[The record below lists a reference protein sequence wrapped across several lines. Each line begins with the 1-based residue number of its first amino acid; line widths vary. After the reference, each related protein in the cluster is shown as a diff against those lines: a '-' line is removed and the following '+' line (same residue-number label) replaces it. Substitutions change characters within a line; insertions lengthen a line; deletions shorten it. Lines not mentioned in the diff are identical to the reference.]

1 MIVGVCRGKRPI
13 FEESMAVLIE
23 MPVAI
28 YQMFLGRC
36 PSLSREYD
44 LLKNAVVSRTPVYVQ
59 LGNVVECLCE
69 LDDAELLLTR
79 AKVSYPRA
87 SSYIEEGIRLAQ
99 KPLDASQIGY
109 RKTAVQLRDHP
120 QMNFAGYANWP
131 PIWVSGAGSKTY
143 KKNLGEI
150 GTLIGVILNNAAPD
164 KLFLRMELKTGRYM
178 GCLAFNDQVF
188 CRQLYIFL
196 QGHIGKPIKE
206 IGDLDLSLTL

>member
-1 MIVGVCRGKRPI
+1 
-13 FEESMAVLIE
+13 MAVLIE

-44 LLKNAVVSRTPVYVQ
+44 LLKNSSRTPIDVQ

-79 AKVSYPRA
+79 AKISYPRA
-87 SSYIEEGIRLAQ
+87 SSYIEKGIRLAQ
-99 KPLDASQIGY
+99 KPFDASQIGY

-131 PIWVSGAGSKTY
+131 PIWVSAAGSKTY
-143 KKNLGEI
+143 KKTSGEVGI
-150 GTLIGVILNNAAPD
+150 LVAVILNEAAPD
-164 KLFLRMELKTGRYM
+164 SLFLRMENRTGRYM
-178 GCLAFNDQVF
+178 GCLAFNDHVF
-188 CRQLYIFL
+188 CRQLSIFL
-196 QGHIGKPIKE
+196 QDHIGKSIKE
-206 IGDLDLSLTL
+206 IGDLDLSHTL

>member
-1 MIVGVCRGKRPI
+1 
-13 FEESMAVLIE
+13 MAVLIE

-99 KPLDASQIGY
+99 KPLDASLIGY

-164 KLFLRMELKTGRYM
+164 KLFLRMEIKTGRYV
-178 GCLAFNDQVF
+178 GCLAFNDHVF
-188 CRQLYIFL
+188 CRHLYIFL
-196 QGHIGKPIKE
+196 QDHIGKSIKE
-206 IGDLDLSLTL
+206 IGDLDLSYTL

>member
-1 MIVGVCRGKRPI
+1 
-13 FEESMAVLIE
+13 MAVLIE

-28 YQMFLGRC
+28 YQTFLGRC

-44 LLKNAVVSRTPVYVQ
+44 LLKNFIVSRAPLSVR

-69 LDDAELLLTR
+69 LDDAKLLLTR
-79 AKVSYPRA
+79 AKVSYPLA
-87 SSYIEEGIRLAQ
+87 SSYIETGIRLAQ
-99 KPLDASQIGY
+99 KPFDASQIEY

-143 KKNLGEI
+143 KKNLGEV
-150 GTLIGVILNNAAPD
+150 GTLIGVILNEVAPD
-164 KLFLRMELKTGRYM
+164 KLFLRMEIKSEQRYM
-178 GCLAFNDQVF
+178 GCLAFNDPVF

-196 QGHIGKPIKE
+196 QDHIGKSIKE
-206 IGDLDLSLTL
+206 IGDLDLSYTL

>member
-1 MIVGVCRGKRPI
+1 
-13 FEESMAVLIE
+13 MAVLIE

-36 PSLSREYD
+36 PSLSREHD
-44 LLKNAVVSRTPVYVQ
+44 LLKNFRVSRAPLPLYVR

-69 LDDAELLLTR
+69 PDDAELLLTR
-79 AKVSYPRA
+79 AKISYPLA
-87 SSYIEEGIRLAQ
+87 SSYIEKGIRLAQ
-99 KPLDASQIGY
+99 KPFDASQIEY

-143 KKNLGEI
+143 KKNLGEV
-150 GTLIGVILNNAAPD
+150 GTLIGVILNEAAAD
-164 KLFLRMELKTGRYM
+164 KIFLRMEIKTEQYM
-178 GCLAFNDQVF
+178 GCLAFNDHVF

-196 QGHIGKPIKE
+196 QGHIGELIKE
-206 IGDLDLSLTL
+206 VGDLDLSYTL

>member
-44 LLKNAVVSRTPVYVQ
+44 LLKNAAVSRAPVYVR

-69 LDDAELLLTR
+69 PDDAELLLTR

-87 SSYIEEGIRLAQ
+87 SSYIEEGIRL
-99 KPLDASQIGY
+99 
-109 RKTAVQLRDHP
+109 
-120 QMNFAGYANWP
+120 
-131 PIWVSGAGSKTY
+131 
-143 KKNLGEI
+143 
-150 GTLIGVILNNAAPD
+150 
-164 KLFLRMELKTGRYM
+164 
-178 GCLAFNDQVF
+178 
-188 CRQLYIFL
+188 
-196 QGHIGKPIKE
+196 
-206 IGDLDLSLTL
+206 